1 MVPGPGTFLGRL
13 VRGLRPGL
21 AGRLSL
27 VVLPIVVLATLGMGG
42 LIVAVSDR
50 MIDGLVTDKGR
61 QLAGDFAQD
70 LSRRIGR
77 RVDMMHGLARL
88 ARVERATGAP
98 SRRRIVEWMRDAAE
112 SDPQISGLWFVA
124 EPNAFGEDF
133 AYRGDDEL
141 GHPETGLFRAY
152 FLNDGATAWSDPPAA
167 DRDRA
172 FRYDLPRDA
181 GGVVESP
188 AYRTMIAGRER
199 LVVSVGLPV
208 RNGGRLLGVA
218 GIDFLLDDT
227 ASRPI
232 AGARPLGGRTLMI
245 GPNGEWL
252 FHPDR
257 GRLGSPATVDEDPA
271 MRVDA
276 AQLAA
281 IRAGRELVVDL
292 QVAGHDHRRFLLP
305 FHTGISDRPVM
316 LITDLPLDRLS
327 VAVRDLQYGI
337 AGVVILLCILL
348 FLLLRIA
355 VTRMIG
361 QPLGR
366 LRAAVDALEKGDLQE
381 PLPQRSRRDEVGSIA
396 RAIER
401 LGQSLSEQ
409 RHLRRD
415 LDRMLVALEN
425 AGDGVLLVDGE
436 GQVVYANPAVAALAG
451 VSPDL
456 LKPGVRRDDL
466 VPEGTIRRRME
477 PGMPG
482 AALARGQNWQGVLE
496 NWEIMPGHIVEAV
509 ALSMTVLPQDD
520 VLFVVRDVS
529 QERRAGR
536 ERDALHAQLLHQDRL
551 DALGR
556 LTGGISH
563 EFNNLLGAILGY
575 SELLTADLDPQA
587 PQHGFAARIE
597 QTALR
602 ARDLVGGLVT
612 FARDDT
618 VEVAPLDLG
627 AAVAD
632 ALPMLRV
639 AARGGIEMTSEI
651 EPGQPPILGNEGQL
665 VQLLMNLCL
674 NARDAIDAAGG
685 APGEGGIAT
694 GAGRI
699 RLYAGS
705 ARHWH
710 ARLLRD
716 GMADWP
722 ETVIGAPEPGVDYLV
737 LAVRDD
743 GTGVPEAE
751 FGRIFDP
758 FFTTKAR
765 GKGSGLGLAMV
776 FGILRSWDGHV
787 RLRSALGAGTQF
799 EFYLPVAT
807 ARGSGSSP
815 LSMPDTAPRPSA
827 LPRRILVVDDETD
840 VADAMRALL
849 ERSGHRVAVAEDP
862 LRALALLRQA
872 PDGFDLLI
880 SDRNM
885 PHMYGEELV
894 RHALAIRPGLPCILC
909 TGHAEGLDQAAMLEA
924 GILALFHKPVRAVA
938 LTDWID
944 RHFTR

>member
-1 MVPGPGTFLGRL
+1 MGRVL
-13 VRGLRPGL
+13 RGLRPGL
-21 AGRLSL
+21 AGRLSM
-27 VVLPIVVLATLGMGG
+27 VVLPIAVLAILAMGG
-42 LIVAVSDR
+42 MIVAASDR

-61 QLAGDFAQD
+61 HLAGDFARE

-77 RVDMMHGLARL
+77 RVDLMQGLARMVS
-88 ARVERATGAP
+88 VERAAGAP

-112 SDPQISGLWFVA
+112 AERQLAALWFIA
-124 EPNAFGEDF
+124 EPNALGSDI

-152 FLNDGATAWSDPPAA
+152 FMNDGTTAWSDPAAA
-167 DRDRA
+167 DRNREM
-172 FRYDLPRDA
+172 RYDLPRDD
-181 GGVVESP
+181 GGATESP
-188 AYRTMIAGRER
+188 AYWTAIGGQDRM
-199 LVVSVGLPV
+199 VVSVGMPV
-208 RNGGRLLGVA
+208 RNGSRLLGVA
-218 GIDFLLDDT
+218 GIDFVLDDI

-245 GPNGEWL
+245 GPRGNWL
-252 FHPDR
+252 FHPD
-257 GRLGSPATVDEDPA
+257 PARIGMPVTIDGDPA
-271 MRVDA
+271 VGLDQ

-281 IRAGRELVVDL
+281 IRAGSELVTDL
-292 QVAGHDHRRFLLP
+292 TLDGVDHRRFLLP
-305 FHTGISDRPVM
+305 FDTGISERPIV

-337 AGVVILLCILL
+337 AGIAVLLCILL

-355 VTRMIG
+355 VSRMIG
-361 QPLGR
+361 RPLGR
-366 LRAAVDALEKGDLQE
+366 LRAAVDALEKGDLPE
-381 PLPQRSRRDEVGSIA
+381 PLQERARMDEVGSIA
-396 RAIER
+396 RAVER
-401 LGQSLSEQ
+401 LRLSLAEQ
-409 RHLRRD
+409 RQLRRD

-425 AGDGVLLVDGE
+425 AGDGILLLDGE
-436 GQVVYANPAVAALAG
+436 GRVVYANPAIATLAG
-451 VSPDL
+451 VSPDV
-456 LKPGVRRDDL
+456 LKPGIRRDDL
-466 VPEGTIRRRME
+466 MPGSTLRRRME

-482 AALARGQNWQGVLE
+482 AALAGGMNWQGVLE
-496 NWEIMPGHIVEAV
+496 NWEIVPGRVVEAV
-509 ALSMTVLPQDD
+509 ALSMTVLPQKD
-520 VLFVVRDVS
+520 VLFVARDVS
-529 QERRAGR
+529 QQRRAGR

-575 SELLTADLDPQA
+575 AELLTADLDPQI
-587 PQHGFAARIE
+587 PQHGFASRIE

-639 AARGGIEMTSEI
+639 AARGGIAFEAEI
-651 EPGQPPILGNEGQL
+651 EPGQPPISGNEGQL

-674 NARDAIDAAGG
+674 NARDAIDGVRAVPVDGAA
-685 APGEGGIAT
+685 AMAE
-694 GAGRI
+694 GRI

-705 ARHWH
+705 AGHWH

-716 GMADWP
+716 GIAAWP
-722 ETVIGAPEPGVDYLV
+722 ETMIGAPEPGQDYLV
-737 LAVRDD
+737 LAVRDN
-743 GTGVPEAE
+743 GTGIPEAE

-776 FGILRSWDGHV
+776 FGILRSWQGHV
-787 RLRSALGAGTQF
+787 RLRSALGEGTQF
-799 EFYLPVAT
+799 EFYLPA
-807 ARGSGSSP
+807 AAERGAEAA
-815 LSMPDTAPRPSA
+815 LAPAPVEADRPPPV
-827 LPRRILVVDDETD
+827 PRRILVVDDEPD
-840 VADAMRALL
+840 VADAMRVVL
-849 ERSGHRVAVAEDP
+849 ERSGHQVVMAGDP

-885 PHMYGEELV
+885 PHMYGDELV
-894 RHALAIRPGLPCILC
+894 RHAHAVRPGLACILC
-909 TGHAEGLDQAAMLEA
+909 TGHAEGLDRAAMQEA
-924 GILALFHKPVRAVA
+924 GILALFQKPVRAA
-938 LTDWID
+938 TLTDWID
-944 RHFTR
+944 RHFAG